1 MYEAGE
7 FKKGLKIEI
16 DGDPYVIVDF
26 QFVKPGKGQALYKC
40 RLKNMKTGAQFD
52 HTYRS
57 GDKVEKADLEERK
70 MEYLYADSNGFCFMD
85 SSNYE
90 QVAISA
96 EQVSDVRD
104 LLKENTV
111 CDVLFFDNA
120 PIGIT
125 LPNFIE
131 LAVVKADPYAKG
143 DTAAGSN
150 KPVTLETG
158 CVLQVPPFI
167 EVGDVLKVDTRT
179 KAYVERVKG

>member
-1 MYEAGE
+1 MYEAAE
-7 FKKGLKIEI
+7 FKKGLKIAI

-40 RLKNMKTGAQFD
+40 RLKNMKTGSQFD
-52 HTYRS
+52 QTFRS
-57 GDKVEKADLEERK
+57 GDKVDKADLEERK
-70 MEYLYADSNGFCFMD
+70 MEYLYADSNGYCFMD
-85 SSNYE
+85 SNTYE
-90 QVAISA
+90 QVTISA
-96 EQVSDVRD
+96 DQVSDVKD

-111 CDVLFFDNA
+111 CDVLFYDNA

-131 LAVVKADPYAKG
+131 LKVTKADPWAKG
-143 DTAAGSN
+143 DTAAGST

-167 EVGDVLKVDTRT
+167 EEGEVLKVDTRT
-179 KAYVERVKG
+179 RAYVERVKG

>member
-1 MYEAGE
+1 MYEAAE
-7 FKKGLKIEI
+7 LKKGLKITI

-40 RLKNMKTGAQFD
+40 RLKNMKTGSQFD

-57 GDKVEKADLEERK
+57 GDKVDKADLEERK
-70 MEYLYADSNGFCFMD
+70 MEFLYADNNGYCFMD
-85 SSNYE
+85 SATYE
-90 QVAISA
+90 QVTISP
-96 EQVSDVRD
+96 EQLSEVRD

-111 CDVLFFDNA
+111 CDVLFYDSV

-131 LAVVKADPYAKG
+131 LKVVKADPYAKG
-143 DTAAGSN
+143 DTAAGSS

-167 EVGDVLKVDTRT
+167 EVGEVLKVDTRT
-179 KAYVERVKG
+179 RIYVERVKG

>member
-1 MYEAGE
+1 MYEAAE
-7 FKKGLKIEI
+7 FKKGLKIAI

-40 RLKNMKTGAQFD
+40 RLKNMKTGSQFD
-52 HTYRS
+52 QTFRS
-57 GDKVEKADLEERK
+57 GDKVDKADLEERK
-70 MEYLYADSNGFCFMD
+70 MEYLYADSNGYCFMD
-85 SSNYE
+85 SNTYE
-90 QVAISA
+90 QVTISA
-96 EQVSDVRD
+96 DQISDVKD

-111 CDVLFFDNA
+111 CDVLFYDNA

-131 LAVVKADPYAKG
+131 LKVTKADPWAKG
-143 DTAAGSN
+143 DTAAGSS

-167 EVGDVLKVDTRT
+167 EEGEVLKEDTRT
-179 KAYVERVKG
+179 RAYVERVKG